1 MWAMFTTF
9 AQSSMTVN
17 LVGGALVAFGVALFV
32 VTISFWRSAP
42 ADSEVLAPL
51 EVMEDRDFARADPQE
66 RVNLLNKFRPR
77 GASRITRIQAPPQLL
92 RAPETDPV
100 DEFDDDYDPSLD
112 TGHDD
117 EQPSVPSVI
126 DPLLRSTQS
135 ANSSHATRPRGDDR
149 SPRRR

>member
-1 MWAMFTTF
+1 MSAMFATV

-17 LVGGALVAFGVALFV
+17 LVGGALVVFGIALFV

-42 ADSEVLAPL
+42 ADAEVLAPL
-51 EVMEDRDFARADPQE
+51 EVMEDRDFARADPEE

-77 GASRITRIQAPPQLL
+77 GASRITRIQAPSQLL
-92 RAPETDPV
+92 RAPENDPI
-100 DEFDDDYDPSLD
+100 DEFDDEYDDSNVAY
-112 TGHDD
+112 
-117 EQPSVPSVI
+117 EQQSVPSVI

-135 ANSSHATRPRGDDR
+135 ANAPGASRTRGDER